1 MNTGIP
7 SRKVIATASFASAI
21 AGIEIA
27 LADEILTVAP
37 NQDLKFLQVVA
48 LNSTGQVVA
57 AEAGQPAIGV
67 MPIPVVTGAETVT
80 AQVIRAGVFD
90 PEALVFDE
98 SYATFADKAA
108 AFRGAPAPTN
118 IITKRRF

>member
-1 MNTGIP
+1 MNTGTP
-7 SRKVIATASFASAI
+7 SRTVIATASFASAI

-48 LNSTGQVVA
+48 LNATGQVVA
-57 AEAGQPAIGV
+57 AEAGEPAIGI

-98 SYATFADKAA
+98 SYATFADKAE